1 MSGRLPALTARDMLR
16 ALTKAGFVVKRI
28 SGSHH
33 LLVHPGDPVRAVTV
47 PFHGAR
53 DLKPGTLRSILRQAK
68 LSAEELKELL

>member
-1 MSGRLPALTARDMLR
+1 MSGRLPALTARDVLR
-16 ALTKAGFVVKRI
+16 ALTKAGFVLKRI

-33 LLVHPGDPVRAVTV
+33 LLVHAGDPTRAVTV

-68 LSAEELKELL
+68 LTTDQMKELL